1 MLEGPGGGLGLLRER
16 ARYLAVDNVPAAV
29 ADARRAAPAPH
40 EGLPRL
46 RPQLRPW
53 LDRASGRSGAG
64 EPGWSSRP
72 FIDGNGRTGRALIHL
87 VLRRRGLAPRIL
99 PPISLIL
106 ATWPGD
112 YVGGLT
118 ATRYEGVPDSDDARA
133 GVNRWIAL
141 FASACR
147 RAAEDAGRFE
157 EQVRALQDAWRGRL
171 GPVRRASAADLIG
184 RSYQATSQAINR
196 LEEAGILTQLTVGRR
211 NRASAPL
218 PPTRRGIRRRWSG
231 SSRVPNDDTRSSESL
246 RRVPRK
252 RDRTGEAPPG
262 LTRLV
267 LLPVAELP
275 HRSAL

>member
-1 MLEGPGGGLGLLRER
+1 MVEQAVHRRER
-16 ARYLAVDNVPAAV
+16 ANRT
-29 ADARRAAPAPH
+29 RAHP
-40 EGLPRL
+40 PRATTT
-46 RPQLRPW
+46 R
-53 LDRASGRSGAG
+53 
-64 EPGWSSRP
+64 
-72 FIDGNGRTGRALIHL
+72 
-87 VLRRRGLAPRIL
+87 APRIL

-184 RSYQATSQAINR
+184 RSYQATSQAIHR
-196 LEEAGILTQLTVGRR
+196 LEEAGILAQLTVGRR
-211 NRASAPL
+211 NRAFEAPEL
-218 PPTRRGIRRRWSG
+218 IEASTALERQLASPRG
-231 SSRVPNDDTRSSESL
+231 DTRSSEPP
-246 RRVPRK
+246 RRVPR
-252 RDRTGEAPPG
+252 RRG
-262 LTRLV
+262 
-267 LLPVAELP
+267 
-275 HRSAL
+275 